1 MMTVANIMRAICPNP
16 LKDVADYLKRI
27 WENMEE
33 HKKHHILLEN
43 DMTWLKKEMQNQ
55 SQLLTQL
62 VGR

>member
-1 MMTVANIMRAICPNP
+1 MSIVGVVRAICPNP

-43 DMTWLKKEMQNQ
+43 DMTWLKKEMKNQ
-55 SQLLTQL
+55 SDLLNIIIAR
-62 VGR
+62 G